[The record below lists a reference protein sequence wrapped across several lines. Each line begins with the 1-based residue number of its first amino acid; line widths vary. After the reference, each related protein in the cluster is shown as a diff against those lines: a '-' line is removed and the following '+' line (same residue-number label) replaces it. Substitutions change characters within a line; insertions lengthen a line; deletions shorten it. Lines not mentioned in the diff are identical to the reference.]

1 MHGYWLAAKFISVSF
16 FKYCLYIHVFSKVY
30 TYQSYMHVRTTY
42 MLEIHACQ
50 KYTHIWNIFACQ
62 KCMHVFLERLL
73 NLVCR
78 FSLFVDIVLFRT
90 IYRKPPVLE
99 SLFNKA
105 AALQLATFLKRD
117 SSTGVFLWLLQTFK
131 NTYFT

>member
-1 MHGYWLAAKFISVSF
+1 MYGCSFAAKFISISF

-30 TYQSYMHVRTTY
+30 TYQSSMHVRTTC

-50 KYTHIWNIFACQ
+50 KCTHIWNIFACQ
-62 KCMHVFLERLL
+62 KCIHVFLERLL
-73 NLVCR
+73 NLACR

-99 SLFNKA
+99 SLSNKV

-117 SSTGVFLWLLQTFK
+117 SCTGIFLRLLQTFK